1 MTMNYGT
8 AIQEVMCSPSI
19 LPEHIYS
26 LTEPTVLRGLV
37 SNWPLVKQSLISNNS
52 VVDYITKSYNGEPVT
67 AFMAKPESNGRI
79 FYNDKLD
86 GFNFVQSKV
95 YLDDALNKIIKI
107 SEHLNPPTYYLGSL
121 ETKTCLNKLAQE
133 NHLTLNYSDARQ
145 SIWLGN
151 RSVIA
156 PHYDFPDNLACCVI
170 GERKFTL
177 FPPEQQ
183 SNLYVGPIDFT
194 PAGQPI
200 SMVNIQQPDLNRYP
214 KFEKAM
220 QSARTATLQPGDAIF
235 IPSMWWHSVESLST
249 LNGLVNYWWR
259 TTPNYL
265 GVPSHS
271 LLHAILSIKYLPK
284 EQRAAWKNIFND
296 YVFDQPEDF
305 YNHLPKHIK
314 HQQSNITDLT
324 AHKIRAHLINKLK

>member
-8 AIQEVMCSPSI
+8 PIQEIACSPSN
-19 LPEHIYS
+19 LPEQVYS
-26 LTEPTVLRGLV
+26 LTEPAVLRGLL
-37 SNWPLVKQSLISNNS
+37 SEWPIVQQSLISNKA
-52 VVDYITKSYNGEPVT
+52 VVAYINESYNGQPVN
-67 AFMAKPESNGRI
+67 AFMAKPETNGRI
-79 FYNDKLD
+79 FYNESVD

-95 YLDDALNKIIKI
+95 YLDDALNKIIEV
-107 SEHLNPPTYYLGSL
+107 SEHPNPPTYYVGSL
-121 ETKTCLNKLAQE
+121 ETHNHVPKLASDNQ
-133 NHLTLNYSDARQ
+133 LILNNNDARQ

-183 SNLYVGPIDFT
+183 RNLYIGPIDFN

-200 SMVNIQQPDLNRYP
+200 SMVNIQQPDLKQYP
-214 KFEKAM
+214 KFEQAM
-220 QSARTATLQPGDAIF
+220 HAAKTSTLRPGDAIF

-259 TTPNYL
+259 NTPNYL
-265 GVPSHS
+265 GVPSHA
-271 LLHAILSIKYLPK
+271 LLHAMLSIKHLPAQ
-284 EQRAAWKNIFND
+284 QRAAWKNLFND
-296 YVFDQPEDF
+296 YVFEQPEDF
-305 YNHLPKHIK
+305 YDHLPEQLKQKQIEM
-314 HQQSNITDLT
+314 TELT
-324 AHKIRAHLINKLK
+324 AQKIRAHLINKLK